1 MKNCNDVSVN
11 KAFAEKT
18 GGAREHLAAVGVG
31 ARVGHREQARNA
43 VLVLEVLVR
52 KLCAVD
58 ALTAGAVVVGEVAP
72 LQHETWN
79 YAVEAG
85 ALVSVKAA

>member
-1 MKNCNDVSVN
+1 MKKRVQR
-11 KAFAEKT
+11 
-18 GGAREHLAAVGVG
+18 GHLAAVCVG
-31 ARVGHREQARNA
+31 ASVGHGEQAGCV
-43 VLVLEVLVR
+43 VLELEVLVR
-52 KLCAVD
+52 KLLAVD
-58 ALTAGAVVVGEVAP
+58 ALTTGAVVVGEVAP